1 MPRARLSVRPSN
13 SRAKTT
19 TPDATDPSPLLLRTR
34 RKYIVILSAAVSLA
48 TVYGLAQHS
57 LVREVSPAD
66 LEEYRRIVAQHENL
80 KCECSTPSIKYAD
93 FASASASL
101 YSVCAWVERDL
112 VKETLG
118 VNEHGISYSSCVST
132 RHKTQCADVLSSCK
146 RGEKVRRWM
155 LKEFNNT
162 PVASTELL
170 TETFLNQ
177 TLTTKLDSLQEM
189 SELVTM
195 TSIDIT
201 SAHAVLN
208 MPRVVSAIGAMA
220 KRLQILTIFDAK
232 HWNTSHQQY
241 AAWADFEQRC
251 IESTTNKEI
260 TLYDGTKYTP
270 TVPCDPANDLYTYAP
285 HASAIKKQCY
295 TKECFWGAL
304 QLTTSPESR
313 ALEVD
318 PGSYAAISG
327 YDTRQMFDLYG
338 AYMSGESMSSST
350 LVGGWL
356 DLHAD
361 GLFNPATRRICSN
374 PSTWHDSEQ
383 ISEIEFRLS
392 FPWVFQAVGQ
402 SFPESAPDNHWIVGG
417 GCDPYTANLGS
428 GSPFD
433 PEGNKMTIRRYEQWR
448 ANVDPKIEE
457 ILQKVIAG
465 KLTPVLPPGLTKEFY
480 ISFLSIWVNSSPNQ
494 DDIFHNFH
502 LPLWG
507 DADTKLERQGK
518 LNWTIAN
525 MIDTVEL
532 DLGYRAYFDACAPKT
547 CSYVVSERLPAST
560 LASIILGVLG
570 GFASVCEVIF
580 HGLYSAVRFFAL
592 ESVESDEDDE
602 ERTPGGAAAKTTA

>member
-1 MPRARLSVRPSN
+1 M
-13 SRAKTT
+13 
-19 TPDATDPSPLLLRTR
+19 
-34 RKYIVILSAAVSLA
+34 ILAAAVSLA

-57 LVREVSPAD
+57 LVHEVSPAD
-66 LEEYRRIVAQHENL
+66 LEEYRRIVAEHANL

-112 VKETLG
+112 AKETLG

-177 TLTTKLDSLQEM
+177 TMTTKLDSLQEM
-189 SELVTM
+189 PELVTM

-201 SAHAVLN
+201 SAHAAHN

-220 KRLQILTIFDAK
+220 QRLQILTIFDAK
-232 HWNTSHQQY
+232 HWDTSHQQY

-251 IESTTNKEI
+251 IESTTNKEL
-260 TLYDGTKYTP
+260 TYFDGTKYTP
-270 TVPCDPANDLYTYAP
+270 TVPCDPANDLFTYAP
-285 HASAIKKQCY
+285 DASAIKKQCY

-304 QLTTSPESR
+304 QFTVRPESK
-313 ALEVD
+313 AIEFD
-318 PGSYAAISG
+318 PGSWAVG
-327 YDTRQMFDLYG
+327 YDTRRTFDLYG
-338 AYMSGESMSSST
+338 AHMPGETGMDTT

-383 ISEIEFRLS
+383 ISEQEYILS
-392 FPWVFQAVGQ
+392 MPWVFQVVGQ
-402 SFPESAPDNHWIVGG
+402 SLPESAPDNHLLVGG
-417 GCDPYTANLGS
+417 GCDPYTANLES

-433 PEGNKMTIRRYEQWR
+433 PEGNKMSIRRYEQWR
-448 ANVDPKIEE
+448 VNVDPKVEE
-457 ILQKVIAG
+457 ILQKVLAG
-465 KLTPVLPPGLTKEFY
+465 ELTPVLPPPSTTEWY
-480 ISFLSIWVNSSPNQ
+480 IAFLSSWVYSARNT
-494 DDIFHNFH
+494 DDIFYNFH

-532 DLGYRAYFDACAPKT
+532 DLSYRAYFDACAPKT
-547 CSYVVSERLPAST
+547 CSYVVSDRLPAST
-560 LASIILGVLG
+560 LTSIILGVLG
-570 GFASVCEVIF
+570 GFASVCEVLF
-580 HGLYSAVRFFAL
+580 HGLYSVVRFFAL
-592 ESVESDEDDE
+592 ESVGSDEDDEDDE